1 MYFLSELEH
10 KLLLNKI
17 LPQARQAGVSQ
28 ELRGWNWYQSPLKP
42 YYDDVKVPMYAV
54 CSKYCP
60 TARDVFVSQVE
71 KVKPIL
77 NEKVTL
83 GKILHGVVSDLL
95 LSFMDNKEIDF
106 EDWWSK
112 IRWEGMSGNK
122 DFLKR
127 RARKVW
133 NYLLNLCKVRY
144 ESISTAQPYASERDL
159 YASSVP
165 FLIEH
170 KISGELLGLSGL
182 LSLDCYDYLKCIMF
196 DLKVDDKQEDWHKLF
211 PVGYA
216 IVFES
221 IHEVPVDV
229 CCVVYISFMKEKLVI
244 KKDMFFANDEL
255 RSWWLE
261 ERDKKLEIVALRKDP
276 GLPNN
281 CPEDC
286 IYHKYCRSE

>member
-10 KLLLNKI
+10 KILLNKI
-17 LPQARQAGVSQ
+17 LPQVRQVGVSP

-42 YYDDVKVPMYAV
+42 YYDDVKIPMYAI

-60 TARDVFVSQVE
+60 TGRDVFLSQVN

-77 NEKVTL
+77 NEKMTL
-83 GKILHGVVSDLL
+83 GKILHGIVSDTI
-95 LSFMDNKEIDF
+95 LSFLNYFELDF

-112 IRWEGMSGNK
+112 IRWEDMSGNR
-122 DFLKR
+122 DFLKE
-127 RARKVW
+127 RAKQVW
-133 NYLLNLCKVRY
+133 EYVLEVCKAKY
-144 ESISTAQPYASERDL
+144 ATHSASQPYASKRDL
-159 YASSVP
+159 YASSIP

-182 LSLDCYDYLKCIMF
+182 LSLDCYDYLRSIIF
-196 DLKVDDKQEDWHKLF
+196 DLKVDDKQEDWHRLF

-216 IVFES
+216 MVFES
-221 IHEVPVDV
+221 VYEVPVDV
-229 CCVVYISFMKEKLVI
+229 CCVLYITFIKDKLVI
-244 KKDMFFANDEL
+244 KKDLFFANNDL

-276 GLPNN
+276 GLPNH
-281 CPEDC
+281 CPDDC
-286 IYHKYCRSE
+286 IYYRLCRGE